1 MPRRASEP
9 AKDPATRWR
18 DRRRR
23 GRRRRGAPCS
33 SWGFPRRDERPPR
46 APCISV
52 GVSLSVDA
60 WISARPSSAE
70 RRLKEGAR
78 PESCGQ
84 LSIAEHRPRAS
95 AGTVARGGLVGGRA
109 RGDYCRR
116 LWIPRSPFWVAGTT
130 PFWGARRL
138 GGILRLGESPR
149 GEPLRCHLSLDGRL
163 CLGGRRWLGF
173 IRSRRFVS
181 SQAAPARARLI
192 EAIIA
197 QPT

>member
-1 MPRRASEP
+1 MSVVEHVTHDWSPL
-9 AKDPATRWR
+9 AK
-18 DRRRR
+18 
-23 GRRRRGAPCS
+23 
-33 SWGFPRRDERPPR
+33 R
-46 APCISV
+46 APGRSGV
-52 GVSLSVDA
+52 VDDGDVELLVPAGDFPDETNGPHERLVSLSVDA

-70 RRLKEGAR
+70 RRLKARAR

-130 PFWGARRL
+130 PFWWRAAAR
-138 GGILRLGESPR
+138 GILRLGESPR

-173 IRSRRFVS
+173 IRSSRFVS